1 MLRFEDS
8 EAYNRMLR
16 DSQFHIAN
24 NEVTGACHLK
34 TYEINDSDKNLF
46 VFEMKIKTGYFGIN
60 TLTRPLYML
69 TDKLEN
75 STDVS
80 LLLDKAL
87 AASYNITYTSEGNI
101 SSVSLA
107 VDENTSL
114 GDKFTLYFS
123 TDEKFE
129 FKYYFQ
135 LLHFFLFTFLS
146 FIENWYI
153 KKDVQTN
160 VQVANPLEEGYKMI
174 FEDTS
179 LPVFLH
185 LLISMISNT

>member
-69 TDKLEN
+69 ADKLEN

-87 AASYNITYTSEGNI
+87 AASYNITYTSEGNA

-114 GDKFTLYFS
+114 GDKFTLYYS

-129 FKYYFQ
+129 FKYCFQ
-135 LLHFFLFTFLS
+135 LLYFFLFTFLS
-146 FIENWYI
+146 LILQWYAGKHGQSI
-153 KKDVQTN
+153 VQA
-160 VQVANPLEEGYKMI
+160 ANPTKG
-174 FEDTS
+174 
-179 LPVFLH
+179 
-185 LLISMISNT
+185 